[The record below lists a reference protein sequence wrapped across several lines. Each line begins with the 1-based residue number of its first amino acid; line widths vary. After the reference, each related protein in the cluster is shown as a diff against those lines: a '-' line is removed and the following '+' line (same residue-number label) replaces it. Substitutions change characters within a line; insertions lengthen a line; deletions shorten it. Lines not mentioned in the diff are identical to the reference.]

1 MWMLIN
7 LKDLICASRCD
18 LWHPIRYFS
27 ILLPRRLNQSCSVVK
42 QSPITK
48 FSPVDRPTG
57 WKSVH
62 LNVSILEASAKETN
76 ETFLLGQGEGGRLG
90 FLPP

>member
-42 QSPITK
+42 ESPITK
-48 FSPVDRPTG
+48 FSPVDRPTDR
-57 WKSVH
+57 
-62 LNVSILEASAKETN
+62 LEICSSECFN
-76 ETFLLGQGEGGRLG
+76 PRGGRKG
-90 FLPP
+90 D